1 LSEASYTV
9 AYVGDLLTF
18 ASAPVHPGLRPGPR
32 LGPRRG
38 TSATAWYDTGC
49 RLEPTDRP
57 GAIAAYERAIAGCPD
72 LAAAHNNL
80 GRLHHC
86 GGAVAVAESCYR
98 LAIIAASDA
107 GPEVGELAL
116 YWFNLG
122 VAVEDQGREAEAIA
136 AYERAIE
143 VDATTANAH
152 FNLARLLDLKA
163 RRLGDDMMLQRAVRH
178 LLRYRELV
186 RRNVSAR

>member
-1 LSEASYTV
+1 MSEASYTV

-18 ASAPVHPGLRPGPR
+18 ASGPAPSVHPGLRPGPR
-32 LGPRRG
+32 LGLRRG

-49 RLEPTDRP
+49 RLEPTDRL
-57 GAIAAYERAIAGCPD
+57 GAIAAYERAIAGCAD
-72 LAAAHNNL
+72 LADAHNNL

-86 GGAVAVAESCYR
+86 GGAAAVAESCYR
-98 LAIIAASDA
+98 LAICAA
-107 GPEVGELAL
+107 PEVAL

-122 VAVEDQGREAEAIA
+122 VAVEDQGRQAEAIA

-143 VDATTANAH
+143 IDAGAANAH

-163 RRLGDDMMLQRAVRH
+163 RRLGDDLMLQRAVRH
-178 LLRYRELV
+178 LLRYRELA